1 MTYILLPLDFRIVE
15 DCGKIDKDRDVVC
28 EDWCILL
35 KIEAVTLILQRS
47 SYSRYIPDK
56 NFTFSQIGCSFN
68 TNNG

>member
-1 MTYILLPLDFRIVE
+1 MTYIVLPLDFQIVE
-15 DCGKIDKDRDVVC
+15 DCSKIDKDGDAVC
-28 EDWCILL
+28 KDWRILS